1 VVCARASERA
11 FAVLAPRCLSLLCY
25 LFCFVTSRKQTN
37 LRDENAKN
45 EKRERERD
53 RERTQSEIDYYCS
66 RGLSAS
72 LEENFFFF
80 FNSQSHWKRR
90 SFFCHAATLR
100 SLSLGEHSSLFPPAL
115 NLWFF
120 CLLVE
125 RANFPDPFILNN
137 FYQHFYP
144 RVKYKNVHDDC
155 EPTSCGCGDE
165 RYARKRANFQIF
177 FSLSLTKIA
186 SESNPSSRRPPPLDL
201 SSRKSGTRT
210 ANLNDVVLFARV
222 FRGE

>member
-1 VVCARASERA
+1 MRSKRAANSSSSRTIFSLLSLVLFLLLLGGGGGIVVVSVSSSFRTEDIYGVCARERA
-11 FAVLAPRCLSLLCY
+11 CLCRACSALCLSLLCY

-72 LEENFFFF
+72 LEIFFFF

-100 SLSLGEHSSLFPPAL
+100 SLSWKTF
-115 NLWFF
+115 
-120 CLLVE
+120 
-125 RANFPDPFILNN
+125 
-137 FYQHFYP
+137 
-144 RVKYKNVHDDC
+144 
-155 EPTSCGCGDE
+155 
-165 RYARKRANFQIF
+165 
-177 FSLSLTKIA
+177 LT
-186 SESNPSSRRPPPLDL
+186 L
-201 SSRKSGTRT
+201 SSGLKF
-210 ANLNDVVLFARV
+210 VVLLSFSRTREFPRPFHLEQLLSALLSAR
-222 FRGE
+222 EI

>member
-1 VVCARASERA
+1 MVCARASERA

-72 LEENFFFF
+72 LKIFFFSFSTVTVSHTGREEAF
-80 FNSQSHWKRR
+80 F
-90 SFFCHAATLR
+90 ATPPLCA
-100 SLSLGEHSSLFPPAL
+100 LSLGTHSSLFPPAL

-177 FSLSLTKIA
+177 FSLSHKNC
-186 SESNPSSRRPPPLDL
+186 E
-201 SSRKSGTRT
+201 
-210 ANLNDVVLFARV
+210 
-222 FRGE
+222 

>member
-1 VVCARASERA
+1 
-11 FAVLAPRCLSLLCY
+11 L
-25 LFCFVTSRKQTN
+25 K
-37 LRDENAKN
+37 
-45 EKRERERD
+45 
-53 RERTQSEIDYYCS
+53 
-66 RGLSAS
+66 
-72 LEENFFFF
+72 FFFSFSTVSHTGREEAF
-80 FNSQSHWKRR
+80 F
-90 SFFCHAATLR
+90 ATPPLCA
-100 SLSLGEHSSLFPPAL
+100 LSLGKHSSLFPPAL

-177 FSLSLTKIA
+177 FSLSLSLSQKLRVKVIL
-186 SESNPSSRRPPPLDL
+186 PLVGRHL
-201 SSRKSGTRT
+201 SIYLREK
-210 ANLNDVVLFARV
+210 VE
-222 FRGE
+222 RGPRI

>member
-1 VVCARASERA
+1 MTVSHTGREEAFFATPPLCA
-11 FAVLAPRCLSLLCY
+11 
-25 LFCFVTSRKQTN
+25 
-37 LRDENAKN
+37 
-45 EKRERERD
+45 
-53 RERTQSEIDYYCS
+53 
-66 RGLSAS
+66 
-72 LEENFFFF
+72 
-80 FNSQSHWKRR
+80 
-90 SFFCHAATLR
+90 
-100 SLSLGEHSSLFPPAL
+100 LSLGTHSSLFPPAL

-177 FSLSLTKIA
+177 FSLSLSLTKIA

>member
-1 VVCARASERA
+1 MWCVRARASVPLPCLLRVVSL
-11 FAVLAPRCLSLLCY
+11 FALLPF
-25 LFCFVTSRKQTN
+25 LFCHVSETDKLERRERKE
-37 LRDENAKN
+37 RK
-45 EKRERERD
+45 ERERD

-177 FSLSLTKIA
+177 FSLSHKNC
-186 SESNPSSRRPPPLDL
+186 E
-201 SSRKSGTRT
+201 
-210 ANLNDVVLFARV
+210 
-222 FRGE
+222 